1 MNLLNEDNVVHVFL
15 NKLGDIVIANLLFIL
30 CCIPVITIGPSLTA
44 LYHCM
49 MRTVKGNNNG
59 TTKTFF
65 RAFKEN
71 FKQSL
76 IIWLLIL
83 AAGAV
88 IILNIRFLLHAE
100 GSAAHMLFY
109 LSVGVLTLLI
119 IFTLYIFPVI
129 ATFANTLGALC
140 RNAFLLAFMH
150 FPTTIAIAVI
160 TIFPLYM
167 TYLDA
172 KLQPLYVC
180 CWFFFGFGLVA
191 FINSMLSKRRKS
203 ARGKALRVAKPAFPP
218 RAPPFRARY
227 IIVRCG
233 NVLVYR
239 HGDGFYGVG
248 DVMLSQSML
257 L

>member
-88 IILNIRFLLHAE
+88 II
-100 GSAAHMLFY
+100 
-109 LSVGVLTLLI
+109 
-119 IFTLYIFPVI
+119 FTLYIFPVI

-172 KLQPLYVC
+172 KLQPLYAC

-191 FINSMLSKRRKS
+191 FINSMLLYRFFKK
-203 ARGKALRVAKPAFPP
+203 LLPP
-218 RAPPFRARY
+218 EED
-227 IIVRCG
+227 I
-233 NVLVYR
+233 
-239 HGDGFYGVG
+239 
-248 DVMLSQSML
+248 SL